1 MLFKAFYSIYC
12 HIFVANLKKGFDD
25 HGNNNNNNENDNNNA
40 QNVTSSKYTK

>member
-1 MLFKAFYSIYC
+1 M
-12 HIFVANLKKGFDD
+12 ANLKKGFDD